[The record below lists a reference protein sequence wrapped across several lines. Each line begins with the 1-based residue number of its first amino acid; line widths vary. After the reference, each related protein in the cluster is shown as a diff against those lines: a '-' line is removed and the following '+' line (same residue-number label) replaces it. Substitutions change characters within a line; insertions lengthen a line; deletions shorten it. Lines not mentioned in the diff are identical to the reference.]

1 MSMNEKR
8 REIIVREIE
17 YWKHSRLLPEQYC
30 DYLLALYTEG
40 AANQR
45 NSHVSRFGR
54 LSHFAYVSFI
64 IFICLLLPA
73 TILVIYFTELSF
85 VLQMLLLSLFFI
97 FCVIGVWMWGK
108 ETKLVHLPLI
118 SGALILFLA
127 SIQVSD
133 YYFPEGKGI
142 TAFIIFLN
150 CLLWIA
156 VGMRFRFLYF
166 TISGVLGMILL
177 CASFFF

>member
-1 MSMNEKR
+1 
-8 REIIVREIE
+8 
-17 YWKHSRLLPEQYC
+17 
-30 DYLLALYTEG
+30 
-40 AANQR
+40 
-45 NSHVSRFGR
+45 
-54 LSHFAYVSFI
+54 
-64 IFICLLLPA
+64 
-73 TILVIYFTELSF
+73 
-85 VLQMLLLSLFFI
+85 
-97 FCVIGVWMWGK
+97 MWGK